1 MVTHRIGLVRIS
13 DYVATM
19 SEGQMT
25 GVQRA
30 AEFMAKQT
38 PAIVAGGRA

>member
-1 MVTHRIGLVRIS
+1 VRIS

-30 AEFMAKQT
+30 GEFMAQHA
-38 PAIVAGGRA
+38 PAAVVEAAA